1 MNRRRLESTTL
12 TVAAALLIAA
22 GGASVLMVA
31 RAPPSPFPW
40 PGVVL
45 ALSAGWAITL
55 LWMRRLYAQRDHAA
69 SAFAQLHAH
78 EAGQRAD
85 AERAQAASEL
95 KLREIIATMPVA
107 LFLKDPE
114 SRVLLM
120 NTAAEQQFGFD
131 FSAVSGSK
139 GHAMFPPEQMAV
151 FLANDRAAFDHGQ
164 LVIQE
169 DLAYSHVRNE
179 DRQLQTFKKPIFD
192 AVTGEP
198 EFLICMSV
206 DVTDRKRAEQA
217 LQESYLQLRQLMAH
231 LEEAKDEEHRRLAAD
246 IHDELGQNLLA
257 LKIDIEM
264 LHTRAGERH
273 PHLRRK
279 VGDALGTLDAS
290 IRSVRALINALHPS
304 TLELGLGAALEWLAG
319 QFETHSGIATSISV
333 SGFDCG
339 TSDPRRTAALFR
351 IVQEALLDIL
361 RHAEAM
367 QVEVTLVFSSEQLS
381 ITIVDDGVASA
392 EREPGQCHGFGLRGI
407 RERVEVFGG
416 RMLVER
422 RSADAGTCV
431 SIVVPVAAGT
441 IELAGVEQVSTKQA
455 RDLTSSVPHSP
466 GPDSP

>member
-1 MNRRRLESTTL
+1 MHRQRFESTSL
-12 TVAAALLIAA
+12 AVAAVLLIAA
-22 GGASVLMVA
+22 GGAGALLAA
-31 RAPPSPFPW
+31 RHSPSPIAL

-55 LWMRRLYAQRDHAA
+55 LWMRRLYAQRHQAA

-85 AERAQAASEL
+85 AQRALASSEL
-95 KLREIIATMPVA
+95 KLREIISTMPVA

-120 NTAAEQQFGFD
+120 NKAAEQQFGFD

-139 GHAMFPPEQMAV
+139 GHELFPPEQMAV
-151 FLANDRAAFDHGQ
+151 FLANDRAAFAHGQ

-169 DLAYSHVRNE
+169 DLAYSHVRDE

-192 AVTGEP
+192 AITGEP
-198 EFLICMSV
+198 DFLICMSV

-231 LEEAKDEEHRRLAAD
+231 LEEAKDEEHRRLAAE

-264 LHTRAGERH
+264 LHARAGERH

-279 VGDALGTLDAS
+279 VGHALGTIDAS
-290 IRSVRALINALHPS
+290 IRSVRAIINELHPG

-339 TSDPRRTAALFR
+339 GPDPRRAAALFR

-367 QVEVTLVFSSEQLS
+367 QVELTVVFSSEQLS
-381 ITIVDDGVASA
+381 ITILDDGVATA
-392 EREPGQCHGFGLRGI
+392 GREPGQCYGFGLRGI

-422 RSADAGTCV
+422 RSASAGTCL
-431 SIVVPVAAGT
+431 SIVVPAAAG
-441 IELAGVEQVSTKQA
+441 IELA
-455 RDLTSSVPHSP
+455 SVK
-466 GPDSP
+466 

>member
-1 MNRRRLESTTL
+1 MNRRRLESTSL
-12 TVAAALLIAA
+12 TVAAVLLIAG
-22 GGASVLMVA
+22 GGAGVLLDS
-31 RAPPSPFPW
+31 RNSPSPIAW

-45 ALSAGWAITL
+45 ALSAGWAMTL
-55 LWMRRLYAQRDHAA
+55 LWMRRLCAQRDQAA
-69 SAFAQLHAH
+69 SAFAQVHAH

-85 AERAQAASEL
+85 AQRALAASEL
-95 KLREIIATMPVA
+95 KLREIISTMPVA

-120 NTAAEQQFGFD
+120 NKAAEQQFGFD
-131 FSAVSGSK
+131 FSAVSGNK

-151 FLANDRAAFDHGQ
+151 FLANDRAAFAHGQ

-169 DLAYSHVRNE
+169 DLAYSHVRKE

-198 EFLICMSV
+198 DFLICMSV
-206 DVTDRKRAEQA
+206 DVTERKRAEQT
-217 LQESYLQLRQLMAH
+217 LQESYLQLRQRMVH
-231 LEEAKDEEHRRLAAD
+231 LEEAKDEEHRRLAAE

-279 VGDALGTLDAS
+279 VGHALGTLDAS
-290 IRSVRALINALHPS
+290 IGSVRAIINELHPS
-304 TLELGLGAALEWLAG
+304 TLELGLAAALEWLVG

-333 SGFDCG
+333 SGAERG
-339 TSDPRRTAALFR
+339 AHDPRRTASLFR

-367 QVEVTLVFSSEQLS
+367 QVELTVVFSNEQLS
-381 ITIVDDGVASA
+381 ITILDDGVATTA
-392 EREPGQCHGFGLRGI
+392 RAPGQCYGFGLRGI
-407 RERVEVFGG
+407 RERVEGFGG

-422 RSADAGTCV
+422 RSASAGTCV

-441 IELAGVEQVSTKQA
+441 IELAGVK
-455 RDLTSSVPHSP
+455 
-466 GPDSP
+466 